1 MTVSESL
8 FSFICVNMSFPVAV
22 MVNLDQTSFT
32 VTEGMTEISV
42 CVNLSELIER
52 NVFVTLHT
60 SNSSSGDSASGIF
73 LIYHTFLAVFYY

>member
-1 MTVSESL
+1 MYL
-8 FSFICVNMSFPVAV
+8 LNMSFPVAV
-22 MVNLDQTSFT
+22 AVNLDQMTYT
-32 VTEGMTEISV
+32 VTEGMMEISV
-42 CVNLSELIER
+42 CVSLSGLIER